1 MVMKFD
7 KSVFVNA
14 LKRAIWTMA
23 QTALS
28 FITIGAAISDIN
40 WKYVASVS
48 LVAGVYSLLK
58 SIVVG
63 MPESSVEGEIIIND
77 NAADKTTWTLQVE
90 EDIDKIP
97 KMDSIRLKVKNL

>member
-1 MVMKFD
+1 MKID
-7 KSVFVNA
+7 KTFIIQA
-14 LKRAIWTMA
+14 LKRALWTMA

-28 FITIGAAISDIN
+28 FVTIGAAITDIN

-58 SIVVG
+58 SIVVS
-63 MPESSVEGEIIIND
+63 MPEAAHEGTLIIND
-77 NAADKTTWTLQVE
+77 SATDKTQWTLQIE

-97 KMDSIRLKVKNL
+97 QKDFVRLKIKNL

>member
-1 MVMKFD
+1 MKID
-7 KSVFVNA
+7 KTFIIQA
-14 LKRAIWTMA
+14 LKRALWTMA

-58 SIVVG
+58 SIVVS
-63 MPESSVEGEIIIND
+63 MPEASHEGTIIIND
-77 NAADKTTWTLQVE
+77 KAEDKTSWVLQVE
-90 EDIDKIP
+90 EDVDKIP
-97 KMDSIRLKVKNL
+97 KKDYIRLKVKNL